1 MRKKTMKGPL
11 MLTQNERI
19 GRKEILV
26 ELLSTKYRGKY
37 GVCLELCVI
46 RTCRPANRKAHSF
59 PRSLLASSSTTAIKV
74 ITTYTSL

>member
-1 MRKKTMKGPL
+1 MKGPL

>member
-1 MRKKTMKGPL
+1 MKGPL

-59 PRSLLASSSTTAIKV
+59 PRSLLASTSTTAIKV

>member
-1 MRKKTMKGPL
+1 MKGPL

-59 PRSLLASSSTTAIKV
+59 PRSLIASSSTTAIKV